1 MLDVIQI
8 SYHEETADENFEIL
22 QMFAPHAKRVQG
34 VKGILAA
41 HQAAAEISETGN
53 FYVVDADAVIE
64 EEFNFKFRPD
74 NTKLE
79 YGHVPQTE
87 CVYTW
92 RSSNPINDLIYGYG
106 GVKLF
111 PRKATL
117 AAKHWDVDMT
127 TSLGCTFVPKLQVSN
142 ITAFN
147 TDPFNTW
154 KSAFRE
160 CTKLSSSAIS
170 NGDNRDNEYRLD
182 IWCTR
187 GSNKPYGEFC
197 LMGAKQGRD
206 FGEHYK
212 NNERILKKINDF
224 DWLKQTFNDTLED
237 HDYSLPE
244 YGVTIT

>member
-8 SYHEETADENFEIL
+8 SYYEDTADENFEIL

-34 VKGILAA
+34 VKGIFAA
-41 HQAAAEISETGN
+41 HKAAAELAETTC
-53 FYVVDADAVIE
+53 FYVVDADAVID
-64 EEFNFKFRPD
+64 EEFGFKFRPD
-74 NTKLE
+74 RNKKE

-92 RSSNPINDLIYGYG
+92 RSRNPVNDLLYGYG

-111 PRKATL
+111 PRKAML
-117 AAKHWDVDMT
+117 EAAQWNVDMT
-127 TSLGCTFVPKLQVSN
+127 TTLGCPFVPKFQVSN

-160 CTKLSSSAIS
+160 CTKLASSIIP

-182 IWCTR
+182 VWCNR
-187 GSNKPYGEFC
+187 GENRDFGEFC
-197 LMGAKQGRD
+197 IMGANQGRD
-206 FGEHYK
+206 FGRHYK
-212 NNERILKKINDF
+212 NNENVLKKINDF
-224 DWLKQTFNDTLED
+224 DWLKNTFNQTLQE

-244 YGVTIT
+244 YGVTIA